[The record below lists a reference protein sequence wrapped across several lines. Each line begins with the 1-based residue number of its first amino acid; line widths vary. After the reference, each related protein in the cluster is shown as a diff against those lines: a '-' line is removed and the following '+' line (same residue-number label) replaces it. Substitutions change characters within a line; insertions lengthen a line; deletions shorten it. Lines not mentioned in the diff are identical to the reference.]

1 MQSLKSLSSNQLML
15 VLNRCGCSDTASLL
29 LEFTEQEIQ
38 YAIDLVKMETFKFP
52 SRRPDYERG
61 DYEW

>member
-1 MQSLKSLSSNQLML
+1 ML